1 MDQEPF
7 TKDEIRIP
15 KDDSHITMY
24 EKPFS
29 NDEICT
35 ARYEKPFT
43 KDEIR
48 IPKDDSHIRMYEK
61 PFSNDEIYIAKY
73 EKPFAKVKSQ
83 YRKMK

>member
-15 KDDSHITMY
+15 KDDSHITM
-24 EKPFS
+24 
-29 NDEICT
+29 
-35 ARYEKPFT
+35 
-43 KDEIR
+43 
-48 IPKDDSHIRMYEK
+48 HEK

-83 YRKMK
+83 YGKMK

>member
-15 KDDSHITMY
+15 KDGSHFM
-24 EKPFS
+24 
-29 NDEICT
+29 
-35 ARYEKPFT
+35 
-43 KDEIR
+43 
-48 IPKDDSHIRMYEK
+48 MYEK

-73 EKPFAKVKSQ
+73 EKPFAKVKSP